1 MLRRKHFSKISTAL
15 VLALLTVLLCGCG
28 KIGQIVKP
36 AEPTAEP
43 GPVATPAPVEPS
55 PTPVATPAPTEPVST
70 PAPTAAPTQPPV
82 IERQNG
88 ERFEGTMTFQGMP
101 ETIRYEHIRND
112 ALGFE
117 MDYDYER
124 FVRQSEPDRER
135 FISVYDD
142 PEQPENYLEVTSHP
156 ENAETVAAFIA
167 DRLSNEF
174 ESKPEPITLDRAG
187 NCIHIEGSVI
197 KGTNQMADHLQ
208 SVYVFP
214 APDGCRV
221 AISHCF
227 VTDSEF
233 YSMQISRFMNTFS
246 VIAGPGESRIT
257 DDQAVSAVRNYCLA
271 ANPELLNSVNG
282 GEAPVYWD
290 LSSSDENQIVV
301 VFRSYTGSLNR
312 YYIDPVSGE
321 AYVTEFVPGVME
333 KEQRTGETLNVKN
346 YLQ

>member
-1 MLRRKHFSKISTAL
+1 MFRRKHVSTISLAL
-15 VLALLTVLLCGCG
+15 IFVLLTVLLCGCG

-36 AEPTAEP
+36 TEPTAEP

-55 PTPVATPAPTEPVST
+55 PTPVATPAPTPTPV
-70 PAPTAAPTQPPV
+70 QPPV

-88 ERFEGTMTFQGMP
+88 ERFEGTMTFQGME

-124 FVRQSEPDRER
+124 FVRRSEPDRER
-135 FISVYDD
+135 FISAYDD
-142 PEQPENYLEVTSHP
+142 PEQPENYLEVTSHA
-156 ENAETVAAFIA
+156 EDAETVAAFIA
-167 DRLSNEF
+167 DRLSNEY
-174 ESKPEPITLDRAG
+174 ESKPEPITLDKAG
-187 NCIHIEGSVI
+187 NCIHIEASVI
-197 KGTNQMADHLQ
+197 KGTNQMAEQLQ

-221 AISHCF
+221 AISHCYI
-227 VTDSEF
+227 TDSEF

-271 ANPELLNSVNG
+271 ANPELANSVNG

-301 VFRSYTGSLNR
+301 VFRSYTGALKR

-321 AYVTEFVPGVME
+321 TYVTEFVPGVME
-333 KEQRTGETLNVKN
+333 DEQQTGETLNVKN

>member
-1 MLRRKHFSKISTAL
+1 MFRRKHVSTISLAL
-15 VLALLTVLLCGCG
+15 IFVLLTVLLCGCG

-36 AEPTAEP
+36 TEPTAEP

-55 PTPVATPAPTEPVST
+55 PTPVATPAPTPTPV
-70 PAPTAAPTQPPV
+70 QPPV

-88 ERFEGTMTFQGMP
+88 ERFEGTMTFQGME

-124 FVRQSEPDRER
+124 FVRRSEPDRER
-135 FISVYDD
+135 FISAYDD
-142 PEQPENYLEVTSHP
+142 PEQPENYLEVTSHA
-156 ENAETVAAFIA
+156 EDAETVAAFIA
-167 DRLSNEF
+167 DRLSNEY
-174 ESKPEPITLDRAG
+174 ESKPEPITLDKAG
-187 NCIHIEGSVI
+187 NCIHIEASVI
-197 KGTNQMADHLQ
+197 KGTNQMAEQLQ

-221 AISHCF
+221 AISHCYI
-227 VTDSEF
+227 TDSEF

-301 VFRSYTGSLNR
+301 VFRSYTGALKR

-321 AYVTEFVPGVME
+321 TYVTEFVPGVME
-333 KEQRTGETLNVKN
+333 DEQQTGETLNVKN

>member
-28 KIGQIVKP
+28 KIGQTAKP

-43 GPVATPAPVEPS
+43 SPAVESAPVQPS
-55 PTPVATPAPTEPVST
+55 PTPVTTPAPTEPVST
-70 PAPTAAPTQPPV
+70 PAPTATPTQPPV

-197 KGTNQMADHLQ
+197 KGTNQMAEQLQ

-301 VFRSYTGSLNR
+301 VFRSYTGALKR

-321 AYVTEFVPGVME
+321 TYVTEFVPGVME
-333 KEQRTGETLNVKN
+333 DEQQTGETLNVKN

>member
-1 MLRRKHFSKISTAL
+1 MFRRKHVSTISLAL
-15 VLALLTVLLCGCG
+15 IFVLLTVLLCGCG

-36 AEPTAEP
+36 TEPTAEP

-55 PTPVATPAPTEPVST
+55 PTPVATPAPTPTPV
-70 PAPTAAPTQPPV
+70 QPPV

-88 ERFEGTMTFQGMP
+88 ERFEGTMTFQGME

-124 FVRQSEPDRER
+124 FVRRSEPDRER
-135 FISVYDD
+135 FISAYDD
-142 PEQPENYLEVTSHP
+142 PEQPENYLEVTSHA
-156 ENAETVAAFIA
+156 EDAETVAAFIA
-167 DRLSNEF
+167 DRLSNEY
-174 ESKPEPITLDRAG
+174 ESKPEPITLDKAG
-187 NCIHIEGSVI
+187 NCIHIEASVI

-221 AISHCF
+221 AISHCYI
-227 VTDSEF
+227 TDSEF

-301 VFRSYTGSLNR
+301 VFRSYTGALKR

-321 AYVTEFVPGVME
+321 TYVTEFVPGVME
-333 KEQRTGETLNVKN
+333 DEQQTGETLNVKN

>member
-1 MLRRKHFSKISTAL
+1 MIHGKHASQRLAAL
-15 VLALLTVLLCGCG
+15 TLALLTGVLGGCAG
-28 KIGQIVKP
+28 NKQAAAP
-36 AEPTAEP
+36 TASPEPTAQQER
-43 GPVATPAPVEPS
+43 
-55 PTPVATPAPTEPVST
+55 
-70 PAPTAAPTQPPV
+70 
-82 IERQNG
+82 IERQAG
-88 ERFEGTMTFQGMP
+88 ERYEGSFTFQGVE
-101 ETIRYEHIRND
+101 ETARYDRIRSD
-112 ALGFE
+112 TLGFE

-167 DRLSNEF
+167 DRLSNEY

-187 NCIHIEGSVI
+187 NCIHIEASVI
-197 KGTNQMADHLQ
+197 KGTNQMAEHLQ

-214 APDGCRV
+214 ASDGCRV
-221 AISHCF
+221 AISHCYI
-227 VTDSEF
+227 TDSEF
-233 YSMQISRFMNTFS
+233 YSMQIHRFMNTFS
-246 VIAGPGESRIT
+246 VIANQAESRIT
-257 DDQAVSAVRNYCLA
+257 DDQAVSAIRNYCLA
-271 ANPELLNSVNG
+271 ANPELSSSVNG

-301 VFRSYTGSLNR
+301 VFRSYTGALNR

-321 AYVTEFVPGVME
+321 AYVTEFVPGITE
-333 KEQRTGETLNVKN
+333 EEQRTGETLNVRN

>member
-1 MLRRKHFSKISTAL
+1 MFRRKHVSTISLAL
-15 VLALLTVLLCGCG
+15 IFVLLTVLLCGCG

-36 AEPTAEP
+36 TEPTAEP

-55 PTPVATPAPTEPVST
+55 PTPVATPAPTPTPV
-70 PAPTAAPTQPPV
+70 QPPV

-88 ERFEGTMTFQGMP
+88 ERFEGTMTFQGME
-101 ETIRYEHIRND
+101 ETIKYEHIRND

-124 FVRQSEPDRER
+124 FVRRSEPDRER
-135 FISVYDD
+135 FISAYDD
-142 PEQPENYLEVTSHP
+142 PEQPENYLEVTSHA
-156 ENAETVAAFIA
+156 EDAETVAAFIA
-167 DRLSNEF
+167 DRLSNEY
-174 ESKPEPITLDRAG
+174 ESKPEPITLDKAG
-187 NCIHIEGSVI
+187 NCIHIEASVI
-197 KGTNQMADHLQ
+197 KGTNQMAEQLQ

-221 AISHCF
+221 AISHCYI
-227 VTDSEF
+227 TDSEF

-301 VFRSYTGSLNR
+301 VFRSYTGALKR

-321 AYVTEFVPGVME
+321 TYVTEFVPGVME
-333 KEQRTGETLNVKN
+333 DEQQTGETLNVKN